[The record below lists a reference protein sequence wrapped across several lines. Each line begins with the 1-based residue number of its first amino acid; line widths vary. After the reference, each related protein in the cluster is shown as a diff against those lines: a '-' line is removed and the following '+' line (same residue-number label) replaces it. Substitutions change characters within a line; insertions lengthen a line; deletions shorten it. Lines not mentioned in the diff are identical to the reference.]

1 MKVDDPNSF
10 TKVSYTS
17 KDGKKYDNVDWW
29 NYGRENW
36 CNLEGQYTTIVADL
50 SGLVGAYEMSI
61 CSVGIFGTEYTRE
74 EWLPEKLNYGDMNTN
89 RIIQLANIEAKPSI

>member
-36 CNLEGQYTTIVADL
+36 CNLEG
-50 SGLVGAYEMSI
+50 
-61 CSVGIFGTEYTRE
+61 
-74 EWLPEKLNYGDMNTN
+74 
-89 RIIQLANIEAKPSI
+89 